1 MEEFDINRIKFLL
14 LTFLILTLS
23 SGIGAAAEVHPG
35 GSIQAAVNSANPN
48 GDTIIVHPGTY
59 TENIDLS
66 KTSNLVLMSASPNPD
81 DTIIVP
87 KDINKSVISA
97 DASLNLVIKGFTIKG
112 AATDLS
118 GIYLN
123 KCRDCRIENNK
134 FLNDALG
141 VYVDFSV
148 NTTIHNN
155 TATRT
160 NEAGKIGRGINVE
173 GSELTTVS
181 SNTISNQRYGI
192 YFLNSQSNTAS
203 GNTISQCA
211 DDGMCVLNS
220 NDNSLESNT
229 VNSNGKK
236 GIYLKGPGKS
246 SLKNNIVSSNGGN
259 GIELEE
265 TSGST
270 VQDNTIS
277 GAAKDTN
284 IRGIYLNTCK
294 DNFLQNNKI
303 SNCEYGVAI
312 SYSENNNLV
321 KNNAY
326 DNFRGFYLSHK
337 SSRNTLSDNKAS
349 SNNNGIII
357 TLGANN
363 NILENNEVNSNLAG
377 GIALDN
383 SYSNKIFNNSV
394 SSNSRGI
401 YLLSLSSGNILSG
414 NTVNS
419 NKNDGIIL
427 ENASENNVT
436 NNIVSLNNR
445 YGIYAVN
452 SSNGYIDSNT
462 VKSNSRG
469 IYLEGAIKNI
479 MSKNTVTDNSEYGF
493 FLSLS
498 NDTTLSKNIVNN
510 NKEGI
515 SLSSSV
521 NNKISGNKIS
531 SNNYGIFMCPRST
544 GNQVYDNHFNNVY
557 NANIKNDKSVW
568 YMEKTPGKNIMGG
581 PNLGGNF
588 WGTPASLGFSD
599 LNSDKDSDGDGIID
613 IPFVSDNG
621 NITDKYPLIRF
632 VLPVADFTANPKKG
646 FVPLTVEF
654 TDLSKDAT
662 SISWD
667 INGDGSSDNINK
679 SFVHVYDT
687 PGIYNVILTARNEN
701 GTDSKTVQII
711 AEEFKVYP
719 VADFSAS
726 ATSGYAPL
734 SVQFTDQSQ
743 YATSWNWNFGDGAT
757 STDQNPVNIYS
768 TAGTYTVSLTATNEN
783 GTASKMATVTVMES
797 SSSGGSSGGKSH
809 RSGGGGGG
817 GGSPEPARNVQVKEL
832 SQVHVANGK
841 PIKFD
846 FAKNATCVVYVTFDA
861 KKTAGKTTA
870 IAEQLKAKSTL
881 VSELN
886 SSEKS
891 SENSSEIY
899 RYFNLWVGNAGFATS
914 KNIENP
920 VICFKVEKSWLQDK
934 NVDKASI
941 KLNRYNDKK
950 WSQLPVKQLKED
962 NKYLYLTAETP
973 GFSFFS
979 ITGEAVEKE
988 TVTEKKPEGILEL
1001 EQNSTTPRTEQE
1013 SKPKKETGKGK
1024 IISIPGFEV
1033 LYTVACLV
1041 TLFLHNRK

>member
-66 KTSNLVLMSASPNPD
+66 KTSNLVLMSGSPNPD

-123 KCRDCRIENNK
+123 RCRDCTIENNK

-141 VYVDFSV
+141 VYVDSSV

-192 YFLNSQSNTAS
+192 YFLNSQINTAS
-203 GNTISQCA
+203 GNNISQCA
-211 DDGMCVLNS
+211 DDGMCVLSS
-220 NDNSLESNT
+220 NNNSLESNT
-229 VNSNGKK
+229 VSSNGKK
-236 GIYLKGPGKS
+236 GIYLKGSGKS

-265 TSGST
+265 ASGNT

-284 IRGIYLNTCK
+284 IHGIYLNTCK

-321 KNNAY
+321 KNNAH

-337 SSRNTLSDNKAS
+337 SNGNKLSGNKAN

-363 NILENNEVNSNLAG
+363 NILENNEVNLNLAG

-394 SSNSRGI
+394 SSNSKGI

-436 NNIVSLNNR
+436 NNIVNQNKR

-452 SSNGYIDSNT
+452 SNSGYIDSNK
-462 VKSNSRG
+462 VQSNLRKG
-469 IYLEGAIKNI
+469 IYLEGSVNNI
-479 MSKNTVTDNSEYGF
+479 LSENTVTDNSEHGF
-493 FLSLS
+493 FLSSS
-498 NDTTLSKNIVNN
+498 NDNTLSKNIVYN

-515 SLSSSV
+515 SFSSSV
-521 NNKISGNKIS
+521 NNEISGNKIS
-531 SNNYGIFMCPRST
+531 SNDYGIFMCPRST
-544 GNQVYDNHFNNVY
+544 ENWVYDNYFNNIY
-557 NANIKNDKSVW
+557 NANIKNNKSAW
-568 YMEKTPGKNIMGG
+568 YMEKTPGKNVMGG
-581 PNLGGNF
+581 PTLGGNF
-588 WGTPASLGFSD
+588 WGTPAGLGFSD
-599 LNSDKDSDGDGIID
+599 ENSDKDADGNGIID
-613 IPFVSDNG
+613 IPYVSDNG

-632 VLPVADFTANPKKG
+632 ILPVADFTANPTKG

-662 SISWD
+662 LISWD
-667 INGDGSSDNINK
+667 INGDGSSDNTNK

-687 PGIYNVILTARNEN
+687 PGIYNVILTANNTN

-711 AEEFKVYP
+711 AEEFKVLP

-726 ATSGYAPL
+726 VTNGYAPL
-734 SVQFTDQSQ
+734 SVQFTDLSKN
-743 YATSWNWNFGDGAT
+743 TISRSWNFGDGAT
-757 STDQNPVNIYS
+757 STDQNPVYIYS
-768 TAGTYTVSLTATNEN
+768 TAGTYTVSLAATNEN
-783 GTASKMATVTVMES
+783 GTASKTATLTVMES

-809 RSGGGGGG
+809 RSGGGG

-934 NVDKASI
+934 NLDKASI

-962 NKYLYLTAETP
+962 SEYLYFTAETP
-973 GFSFFS
+973 GFSFFA

-1013 SKPKKETGKGK
+1013 SKLKKETGKGK
-1024 IISIPGFEV
+1024 IINIPGFEV

-1041 TLFLHNRK
+1041 TVFLHNRK